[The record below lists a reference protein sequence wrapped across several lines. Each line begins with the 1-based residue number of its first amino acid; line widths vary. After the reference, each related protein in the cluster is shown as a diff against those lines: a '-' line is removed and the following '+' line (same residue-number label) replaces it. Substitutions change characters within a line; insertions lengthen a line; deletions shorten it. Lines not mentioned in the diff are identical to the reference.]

1 MKKSLLLL
9 TLALYALPA
18 NGRVSVLTPRYDNL
32 RSNQKLGE
40 NTLTSSNV
48 SASTFGKVYTL
59 AVDGYVYA
67 RPLYFSKLGH
77 TRQGHARGGVRSNGA
92 RR

>member
-18 NGRVSVLTPRYDNL
+18 NGRVSVLTHRCDNL

-59 AVDGYVYA
+59 AIDGYA